1 MMKNEKEKWIEDI
14 IEDASLYHKRTL
26 NQDQKNKIV
35 DLLFIEKSSR
45 GFIKIAAATIALLFT
60 FNLISAQ
67 QYYKSEKKSIEQKVY
82 SIYFEPINQLP

>member
-1 MMKNEKEKWIEDI
+1 MKIK
-14 IEDASLYHKRTL
+14 
-26 NQDQKNKIV
+26 KIR
-35 DLLFIEKSSR
+35 LLICYSWKKSSR
-45 GFIKIAAATIALLFT
+45 GFIKIAVATITLLFT

>member
-1 MMKNEKEKWIEDI
+1 MKNEKESMIEEI
-14 IEDASLYHKRTL
+14 IQQASSYHKRTL
-26 NQDQKNKIV
+26 NEDQKNKII

-45 GFIKIAAATIALLFT
+45 GFIKIAVATIALLFT

>member
-1 MMKNEKEKWIEDI
+1 MKNEKEKMIEEI
-14 IEDASLYHKRTL
+14 LQEASSYHIRTL
-26 NQDQKNKIV
+26 NEDQKNKII
-35 DLLFIEKSSR
+35 DLLFMEKASR
-45 GFIKIAAATIALLFT
+45 GFIKIAVATITLLFT

>member
-1 MMKNEKEKWIEDI
+1 MKNEKEKMIEEI
-14 IEDASLYHKRTL
+14 LQEASSYHKRTL
-26 NQDQKNKIV
+26 NEDQKNKII
-35 DLLFIEKSSR
+35 DLLFIEKASS
-45 GFIKIAAATIALLFT
+45 GFIKIAVATIALLFT

>member
-1 MMKNEKEKWIEDI
+1 MKNEKEKILEEI
-14 IEDASLYHKRTL
+14 LQEASSYHKRTL
-26 NQDQKNKIV
+26 YEDQKNKII
-35 DLLFIEKSSR
+35 DLLFMEKASR
-45 GFIKIAAATIALLFT
+45 GFIKIAVATITLLFT

>member
-1 MMKNEKEKWIEDI
+1 MKNEKEQMIEVI
-14 IEDASLYHKRTL
+14 LQEASSYHKRTL
-26 NQDQKNKIV
+26 NEDQKNKIV

-45 GFIKIAAATIALLFT
+45 GFIKIAVATITLLFT

-67 QYYKSEKKSIEQKVY
+67 QYYKSEKKSIEQKLY